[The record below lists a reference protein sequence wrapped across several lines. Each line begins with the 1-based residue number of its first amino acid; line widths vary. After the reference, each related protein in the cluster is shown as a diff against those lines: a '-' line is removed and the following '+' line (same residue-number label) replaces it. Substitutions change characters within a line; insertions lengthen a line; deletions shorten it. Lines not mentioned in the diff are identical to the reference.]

1 MRRWFNSV
9 RLERYLRAVRKRPAF
24 VVRRVVG
31 KRGYGYWLGSQ
42 YRNGY
47 SFTRNPERAM
57 RFISEQHA
65 TTEADNSMLYK
76 YATYRVERLQ
86 NL

>member
-1 MRRWFNSV
+1 MRRLLASV
-9 RLERYLRAVRKRPAF
+9 KLERYLRAVRKRPVF

-31 KRGYGYWLGSQ
+31 NRRYGYWLGSQ

-47 SFTRNPERAM
+47 SFTKNPDRAM

-76 YATYRVERLQ
+76 HATYRVERLQ

>member
-1 MRRWFNSV
+1 MRRLLASV
-9 RLERYLRAVRKRPAF
+9 KLERYLRAVRKRPVF
-24 VVRRVVG
+24 VVRRIVG
-31 KRGYGYWLGSQ
+31 RRGYGYWLGSR
-42 YRNGY
+42 YRHGH

-76 YATYRVERLQ
+76 HATYRVERLQ